1 MSIPLVSLKRGPR
14 KSVLRAAFG
23 RLPLFSP
30 PVQGPTFNAS
40 YFAPGTVVAGRYRV
54 ERVIGEGG
62 MGVVLAAHHVA
73 LDQRVALK
81 FLRGPAV
88 ERPDLVQR
96 FLREAKS
103 AVRLKSVHVARVI
116 DVGTLDGGLPYMVLE
131 YLEGSDLAQ
140 VLRTEGPLPVERGVG
155 LLLQACEALAEAH
168 SLGIVH
174 RDIKPNNLF
183 LTQGVGGADLVKVLD
198 FGIAKS
204 TTVEGALTRT
214 DSSVGSPLYMSP
226 EQMRSP
232 RDVDARSDLWSL
244 GVTLY
249 ELLSAHAPFDAQ
261 TLPELVDRV
270 TQSRHTPLALVRQD
284 VPRGLSQVVS
294 RCLAVRPDDRFSN
307 IAELASAL
315 EPFAGAEGAM
325 RSTNVWRALG
335 ATGKAPLGSAPRLPA
350 APVAAGGA
358 AATMT
363 DPSRGAWAGS
373 VDSKVDA
380 RTGVSPKV
388 AIGLGVAFSVA
399 ALTLVGGVAYFVAQR
414 PGPSP
419 VPPLSV
425 DAAPAAEPAIDASLT
440 TSGASAPVASVP
452 AAAPPPLPEAGT
464 RPAPQARPSAK
475 GPVKAPQRS
484 PADEPP
490 AER

>member
-1 MSIPLVSLKRGPR
+1 M
-14 KSVLRAAFG
+14 
-23 RLPLFSP
+23 
-30 PVQGPTFNAS
+30 QGSTFNAS

-116 DVGTLDGGLPYMVLE
+116 DVGTLDSGLPYMVLE

-140 VLRTEGPLPVERGVG
+140 VLRTEGPLPIERAVG

-183 LTQGVGGADLVKVLD
+183 LTRGVGGADLVKVLD

-204 TTVEGALTRT
+204 ATADGALTRT

-232 RDVDARSDLWSL
+232 RDVDARSDLWAL

-249 ELLSAHAPFDAQ
+249 ELLSARAPFEAQ

-284 VPRGLSQVVS
+284 VPRELSHIVS

-307 IAELASAL
+307 IAELAAAL

-335 ATGKAPLGSAPRLPA
+335 ATGKAALGSAPRLPVVNA
-350 APVAAGGA
+350 DASSD
-358 AATMT
+358 ATVT
-363 DPSRGAWAGS
+363 DPARGAWAGS
-373 VDSKVDA
+373 VDAKVEA
-380 RTGVSPKV
+380 LAGVSPKL
-388 AIGLGVAFSVA
+388 AIGLGVAFSAA
-399 ALTLVGGVAYFVAQR
+399 ALTLVGGVVYFVAQR
-414 PGPSP
+414 PGPNRA
-419 VPPLSV
+419 PPLSV
-425 DAAPAAEPAIDASLT
+425 DAAAVAERAVDASLT
-440 TSGASAPVASVP
+440 TSGTLVPAASVP
-452 AAAPPPLPEAGT
+452 AAASPPLLPEAGT

-475 GPVKAPQRS
+475 GPVKVPPRAPV
-484 PADEPP
+484 DEPP